1 MHDRVVWCRSKEGAE
16 DIRSFE
22 LSGKEIFLNFDGT
35 KSKEEKN
42 KKNRSQKKAHRGQS
56 VRQVMVEAKQHQ
68 NGNERGSR
76 QVRLTGIEP
85 GILDGHRDRQI
96 RRLRLPRHS
105 HSG

>member
-1 MHDRVVWCRSKEGAE
+1 MHDWVVWCRSKEGAE

-42 KKNRSQKKAHRGQS
+42 KENRSQKKAHRGQS

-68 NGNERGSR
+68 NGNERGSHFMLGSQR
-76 QVRLTGIEP
+76 SHCHKKNKFRLC
-85 GILDGHRDRQI
+85 
-96 RRLRLPRHS
+96 
-105 HSG
+105 